1 MRTFVESLR
10 RLYADGK
17 IKVEKGN
24 AFLADGKITAGEAAY
39 VKGEYND

>member
-17 IKVEKGN
+17 IKVEKVN
-24 AFLADGKITAGEAAY
+24 AFLADGKITAAEAAY
-39 VKGEYND
+39 VKGENND